1 MLVPCERADSNKHK
15 ERNSMPFSLKNLFN
29 TDYEKRLV
37 SVFREG
43 STYSLGLSVVV
54 DTKTGVNYL
63 VAVNN
68 ENAVSVTV
76 MVDADGKP
84 LVTDFPQSDSSEK
97 E

>member
-1 MLVPCERADSNKHK
+1 MAFN
-15 ERNSMPFSLKNLFN
+15 LKNLFN
-29 TDYEKRLV
+29 NEGEKRLV
-37 SVFREG
+37 PVFENG

-54 DTKTGVNYL
+54 DTATGVNYL
-63 VAVNN
+63 VALND

-84 LVTDFPQSDSSEK
+84 LVTNIPKSNSSES